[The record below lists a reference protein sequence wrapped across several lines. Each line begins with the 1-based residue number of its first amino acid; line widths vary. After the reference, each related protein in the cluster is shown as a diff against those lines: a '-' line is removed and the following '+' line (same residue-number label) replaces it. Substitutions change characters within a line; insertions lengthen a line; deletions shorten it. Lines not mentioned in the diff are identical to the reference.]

1 MRRTLHI
8 LANSTLLLAALGGI
22 PTESASAQTRTS
34 SAQSVS
40 RVNDFWKDANWSSI
54 IENSKVHH
62 GSAVQRSATVSGYA
76 FTAEAAAAIAARG
89 EVSASAM
96 ARVRNDMVLVEAL
109 VRSAAASQAMGSDA
123 LPAAIA
129 DRAAARLAALS
140 GPATNEAN
148 RDLALAQARRAAEGQ
163 ISREAGVAAA
173 ASAAGGLK
181 NLMEV
186 AASVQLLG
194 GDGNPQDPAFVDE
207 LRRSSGEHIVTR
219 AAANGFGLPPDLA
232 NRHAKDILKDVASL
246 QSLGVDS
253 LADPAIHDDLR
264 RMGWHMVIRR
274 QALRSLGLPD
284 DAIISAHPE
293 EILRQGAKLAGLN
306 ADHTDP
312 RSYDVL
318 RNMEAGRLSE
328 ANGKARLQAIA
339 DANGFVS
346 ADAWRDGILAAAGRG
361 GGDQSGNSGNGQP
374 GTGSGS
380 GTGGDATSATRPP
393 LPGTGG
399 GGSTSSTPPAPGASG
414 SSGSGQGGSGGDSTS
429 EVGDGAVDLVVR
441 ISYNA
446 DGSYTATTMMC
457 GSGGACETIGSERF
471 TDTDGN
477 GSYEGADGGTA
488 PSKPAEG
495 DYYGRVD
502 SDGDGVDFE
511 YEQSDSS
518 GSSSGSNNSGSE
530 GSGGQNGAG
539 GESGSDAGNSG
550 GGSGGSDDSA
560 GRPSPERR
568 YWLGAMQSYSVIMIA
583 NAANAEGNVIALMAG
598 DFIRGTG
605 NSTPVPEGASM
616 GWTRPTGDVPIRDY
630 LSNPGTAQLPLPSD
644 PGPAPTPTPDPNR
657 INPLPDSS
665 VGGPPIQMP
674 VIQQPRPV
682 PSLGG
687 SVPAPTPRR

>member
-22 PTESASAQTRTS
+22 PTESAFAQTRTS

-89 EVSASAM
+89 EVSAAAM

-109 VRSAAASQAMGSDA
+109 VRSVAASHAMGSDA
-123 LPAAIA
+123 ESAALA
-129 DRAAARLAALS
+129 DRVAARLAASS
-140 GPATNEAN
+140 GPAADEAN
-148 RDLALAQARRAAEGQ
+148 RDLALTQARRAAEKQ
-163 ISREAGVAAA
+163 ISREAGVAEA
-173 ASAAGGLK
+173 ASAAGGLR

-186 AASVQLLG
+186 AGSVQLLG
-194 GDGNPQDPAFVDE
+194 GDANPQDPAFANE
-207 LRRSSGEHIVTR
+207 LRRSSREHIVAR

-232 NRHAKDILKDVASL
+232 NRHASDILKDTASL
-246 QSLGVDS
+246 QSLGADS
-253 LADPAIHDDLR
+253 LADPAIHNDLR

-284 DAIISAHPE
+284 DAIISAHPG
-293 EILRQGAKLAGLN
+293 EILRQGAKLQGLN

-380 GTGGDATSATRPP
+380 GGSSTGGAGSGTGGDATSGTRPP
-393 LPGTGG
+393 LPGS
-399 GGSTSSTPPAPGASG
+399 GGSSGSSSGGSGSTPSAPPAQGASG
-414 SSGSGQGGSGGDSTS
+414 SSGSGQGGSGGDSTTAL
-429 EVGDGAVDLVVR
+429 GDGNVDIVVR
-441 ISYNA
+441 VTHNA
-446 DGSYTATTMMC
+446 DGSYTATAMMC
-457 GSGGACETIGSERF
+457 DGGGTCETVGSPERF
-471 TDTDGN
+471 TDADGD
-477 GSYEGADGGTA
+477 GSYEGDKGGSSQ
-488 PSKPAEG
+488 SKPAEG
-495 DYYGRVD
+495 DYLGDLDDDTNSVNYSYEEDGAANDSESGAADPPADD
-502 SDGDGVDFE
+502 SD
-511 YEQSDSS
+511 
-518 GSSSGSNNSGSE
+518 
-530 GSGGQNGAG
+530 A
-539 GESGSDAGNSG
+539 
-550 GGSGGSDDSA
+550 A

-583 NAANAEGNVIALMAG
+583 NSANAEGNIVALMAG

-605 NSTPVPEGASM
+605 NSTPTPDGGVFY
-616 GWTRPTGDVPIRDY
+616 TRPTGDVPIRDY
-630 LSNPGTAQLPLPSD
+630 LSNPGTAQPPPPSHS
-644 PGPAPTPTPDPNR
+644 GPAPTPTPDPNR

-665 VGGPPIQMP
+665 TGGPPIQMP
-674 VIQQPRPV
+674 VFQEPRPV
-682 PSLGG
+682 PGVGG
-687 SVPAPTPRR
+687 SAPAPTPRR